1 MNLAAWSGVFGT
13 WISVAAG
20 ATGGY
25 AALQTYNEEV
35 AKMEDARVVQT
46 FALFEMFNNADLLQA
61 RQRVLDAAN
70 SGEPVVG
77 HDLWMTLDFYD
88 ALEICVQRNLCDQ
101 DLAVRIFQPYAVPIW
116 SGLNDVIVGG
126 RSESDPN
133 MGGGLEW
140 MARLP
145 PPGSPRAEASH
156 GAASDY
162 HNPDFPSEYHCRFLT
177 SVTATQES
185 SSQRNAAKRR
195 ERKCH
200 DSTRLRLSR
209 HQRFRSRVRLL

>member
-46 FALFEMFNNADLLQA
+46 FALFEMFSNADLLQA

-145 PPGSPRAEASH
+145 PPGSQRAEAAH
-156 GAASDY
+156 GAASEYQNTDA
-162 HNPDFPSEYHCRFLT
+162 PSE
-177 SVTATQES
+177 
-185 SSQRNAAKRR
+185 
-195 ERKCH
+195 
-200 DSTRLRLSR
+200 
-209 HQRFRSRVRLL
+209 